1 MTSSSSSSEGIV
13 AVSSSDDDVVRS
25 NDASSDAGTGN
36 TDTAAILAQMPL
48 ALRAQLVAV
57 AKASSNPAPAAV
69 VDEWSKKDSTRR
81 RRPQCRVRRHSARTV
96 VFGNP
101 KLKRWSARSGGAS
114 HRESQFRARVARRW
128 LAVNV
133 W

>member
-69 VDEWSKKDSTRR
+69 VDEWSKKTQLGVDVLNAVFAAI
-81 RRPQCRVRRHSARTV
+81 PRVPSSSEIQ
-96 VFGNP
+96 
-101 KLKRWSARSGGAS
+101 RWSARSGGAS